1 MANDAPRH
9 APPANV
15 SEPPSDQRDSE
26 FGIGKV
32 WPFLSFFLSVLSF
45 WRVSKLKLVKLICLT
60 LVLLGLV
67 PIISITLWVRF
78 VKLSDRYSTCGM
90 SKHFEGT
97 LQSRCA
103 ENSFWPCSAS

>member
-32 WPFLSFFLSVLSF
+32 WPFLSFFLTMHSVQG
-45 WRVSKLKLVKLICLT
+45 RVHFNLGFDGRMKLKR
-60 LVLLGLV
+60 
-67 PIISITLWVRF
+67 SERA
-78 VKLSDRYSTCGM
+78 SDL
-90 SKHFEGT
+90 HHIF
-97 LQSRCA
+97 A
-103 ENSFWPCSAS
+103 